1 MNRLRAVS
9 SIISR
14 KKSLRDEIYKPKETY
29 LGTEIEPVH
38 TGLPKMT
45 KSICPECKRI
55 IPAREF
61 EEDGKV
67 MMEKTCPEHGYFK
80 DVVYSDVDFY
90 LRMEEWFFGDGQGL
104 MNPQTIGATECP
116 LDCGLCSRHLSHTA
130 LGNIDLTNR
139 CNLKCPICFANA
151 NAAGYLYE
159 PSYEQVVQMLRNFRE
174 MKPVPTACIQ
184 FSGGEPTVYPRFF
197 DVVQAAKNM
206 GFSVVQIAT
215 NGIKFANL
223 DFAMQAR
230 EAGVHSLYLQ
240 FDGTSDDIYK
250 QMRGRPLLGTKLAVI
265 ENCRKAGIKVVFVP
279 TIAMGDNDHEVG
291 NILKLAIEN
300 IDTVS
305 GVSYQPISFTGR
317 FSEKERE
324 RRRFTLPDLAHRIE
338 EQVGF
343 VKAKDWVPL
352 TCSSPL
358 SRMLGSING
367 KEITTYTC
375 HPHCSAATYL
385 FVDDKGNATQFTD
398 FVDFKGM
405 LEEIDVLAR
414 RTGMSRMK
422 ILSKLR
428 FANVLRKHFNAK
440 KAPEGLTF
448 MKFIRTLYE
457 LTGEKYERDESKV
470 GKNTYRTLM
479 IGGMHFMD
487 AYNYDVQRVQR
498 CVVHYAAPSGRIYP
512 FCAYNSGLGYRRQIE
527 REFAVSDEEVMK
539 KFEEEGNPPELVRLV
554 KRIQKEESSG

>member
-1 MNRLRAVS
+1 MSRLRAVS
-9 SIISR
+9 SIIKR

-38 TGLPKMT
+38 TGLPKT
-45 KSICPECKRI
+45 TRSLCPECKRI
-55 IPAREF
+55 IPARVF

-80 DVVYSDVDFY
+80 DIVFSDVDFY
-90 LRMEEWFFGDGQGL
+90 LRMEEWFFGDGNGL
-104 MNPQTIGATECP
+104 INPLVTDATTCP
-116 LDCGLCSRHLSHTA
+116 HDCGLCNLHTSHTA

-139 CNLKCPICFANA
+139 CNLRCPICFANA
-151 NAAGYLYE
+151 NASGYLYE
-159 PSYEQVVQMLRNFRE
+159 PSYEQIVQMLRNFRD
-174 MKPVPTACIQ
+174 MKPVPAACVQ
-184 FSGGEPTVYPRFF
+184 FSGGEPTVHPHFL
-197 DVVQAAKNM
+197 DVVQTAKNM

-215 NGIKFANL
+215 NGIKFADL
-223 DFAMQAR
+223 SFATRAR

-250 QMRGRPLLGTKLAVI
+250 QTRGRPLLETKLSVI
-265 ENCRKAGIKVVFVP
+265 ENCRKTGMKIVFVP
-279 TIAMGDNDHEVG
+279 TIAKGVNDYEVG

-300 IDTVS
+300 VDVVS
-305 GVSYQPISFTGR
+305 GVSYQPIAFTGR
-317 FSEKERE
+317 FSREERE
-324 RRRFTLPDLAHRIE
+324 NMRFTLPDLARCIE

-358 SRMLGSING
+358 SRMFGSING
-367 KEITTYTC
+367 REITTYTC

-385 FVDDKGNATQFTD
+385 FVDDNGNATQFTD

-405 LEEIDVLAR
+405 LEEIDMLAR
-414 RTGMSRMK
+414 RTGMSRRK
-422 ILSKLR
+422 ILSTAR
-428 FANVLRKHFNAK
+428 FFIVLRKHFSAK

-457 LTGEKYERDESKV
+457 LTGNKYERDESKI
-470 GKNTYRTLM
+470 GKNTYRTIM

-498 CVVHYAAPSGRIYP
+498 CVVHYAAPNGRIYP
-512 FCAYNSGLGYRRQIE
+512 FCSYNSGPVYREQIE
-527 REFAVSDEEVMK
+527 REFSVPYDKTVNNSD
-539 KFEEEGNPPELVRLV
+539 
-554 KRIQKEESSG
+554 